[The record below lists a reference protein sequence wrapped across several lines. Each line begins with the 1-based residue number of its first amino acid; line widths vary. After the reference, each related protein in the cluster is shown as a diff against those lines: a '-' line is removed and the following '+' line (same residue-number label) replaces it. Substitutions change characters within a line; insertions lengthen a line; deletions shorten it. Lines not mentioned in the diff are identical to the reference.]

1 MVDVKEATIDT
12 LRRVMEAGELTARA
26 LVAAY
31 GERVA
36 QLDVGPDG
44 LHAVLQWNPDADA
57 IAGQMDRERAVGR
70 TCGPLHGIPVLLK
83 DNIDTGD
90 HQHTTAGALALAD
103 HYAEADAPLVTR
115 LRQAGAVVLGKA
127 NLTEFANYMTQ
138 GMPGGYSAVGGQ
150 AVCPYK
156 RDESPY
162 GSSAGSAVAVAA
174 NLCAVA
180 VGTETGG
187 SILAPSQR
195 NGIVGL
201 KPTLGLVSRGGV
213 VPISHTLDTP
223 GPMARTVADAALLLE
238 ALAGEDPADPATV
251 AVPRVANYRQFLTGS
266 ARGLRV
272 GVNRSRAKQ
281 GDGDELLTS
290 LRRLG
295 VEPIDVP
302 DLAPTGSLTTIMRY
316 EFKAA
321 LNAYLGRHNAEVGTL
336 AELIARNRQLGRPA
350 LRYGQS
356 HLIDCECDTS
366 GRLTEPAYRAAL
378 AERVD
383 TAAHLRRIFDE
394 HRLDAMVF
402 LAGYTNLAPFVGWP
416 ALTVPVGR
424 QANGLPVG
432 CYLMSRPWDE
442 GTLLTLA
449 HALGGATAARFAP
462 PEPSQQ

>member
-1 MVDVKEATIDT
+1 MFDVKEATIDT
-12 LRRVMEAGELTARA
+12 LRRAMEAGELTAWE

-36 QLDVGPDG
+36 RLDAGPDG

-57 IAGQMDRERAVGR
+57 IAGQLDREKAAGR
-70 TCGPLHGIPVLLK
+70 TRGPLHGIPVLLK

-103 HYAEADAPLVTR
+103 HYAGADAPLVAR
-115 LRQAGAVVLGKA
+115 LRQAGAVLQGKA

-150 AVCPYK
+150 TVCPYK
-156 RDESPY
+156 RDAGPS

-251 AVPRVANYRQFLTGS
+251 AVPRPANYRQFLSGS

-272 GVNRSRAKQ
+272 GVTHCRAKQ
-281 GDGDELLTS
+281 GDGDELLAG
-290 LRRLG
+290 LRACG
-295 VEPIDVP
+295 VELIDVP
-302 DLAPTGSLTTIMRY
+302 DLPPTTSLTTIMHY

-321 LNAYLGRHNAEVGTL
+321 LNAYLGSHNAEVSTL
-336 AELIARNRQLGRPA
+336 AELIDRNRQLGRPA

-356 HLIDCECDTS
+356 LLVDCECNTS
-366 GRLTEPAYRAAL
+366 GRLTEPAYHAAL
-378 AERVD
+378 TERAD
-383 TAAHLRRIFDE
+383 TDAHLRRVFDE
-394 HRLDAMVF
+394 HRLDALVF

-424 QANGLPVG
+424 LANGLPTG
-432 CYLMSRPWDE
+432 CYLMARPWEE

-449 HALGGATAARFAP
+449 HGLESAAAARFAP
-462 PEPSQQ
+462 PEPAQP